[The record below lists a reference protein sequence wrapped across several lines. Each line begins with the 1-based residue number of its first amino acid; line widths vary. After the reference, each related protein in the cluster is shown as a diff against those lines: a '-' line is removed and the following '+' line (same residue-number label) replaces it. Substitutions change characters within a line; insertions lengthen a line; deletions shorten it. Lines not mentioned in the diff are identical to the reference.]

1 MPETATFL
9 GIFRNFAVIV
19 PNSNVETFWPPNPP
33 RITLRVRAFRL
44 SSQNMADSKSY
55 GVREARKIATG
66 TTRVVVRDDCD
77 LAHLLRC

>member
-1 MPETATFL
+1 MIRHSRQSPARA
-9 GIFRNFAVIV
+9 GIQLVID
-19 PNSNVETFWPPNPP
+19 
-33 RITLRVRAFRL
+33 
-44 SSQNMADSKSY
+44 MADSKSY